1 MKLSIDKCKNL
12 LAAIWFIGSGV
23 LFFVLLLQTI
33 FGRYG
38 DHTSEAW
45 EWFFPNVIP
54 TLSLMLGVFIA
65 NALGVAV
72 QNKTVGRFFFGLA
85 FGLST
90 FYLLVVALTIFSLPF
105 VSPKPSEMVAF
116 LRQSNLWLGPLQGLV
131 SASIGFFFVRNQQ
144 T

>member
-1 MKLSIDKCKNL
+1 MKLSTDKCKNL

-72 QNKTVGRFFFGLA
+72 QTKTVGRFLFGLA
-85 FGLST
+85 LGLST

-105 VSPKPSEMVAF
+105 VSPKPSEMIAF